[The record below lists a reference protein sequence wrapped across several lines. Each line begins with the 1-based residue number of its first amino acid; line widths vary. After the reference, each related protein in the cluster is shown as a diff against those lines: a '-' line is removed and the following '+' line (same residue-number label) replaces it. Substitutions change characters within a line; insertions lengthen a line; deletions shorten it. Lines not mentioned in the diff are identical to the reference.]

1 MIYMRYFGYI
11 FAVVL
16 SLVSLRANAQYFEVD
31 HAIFER
37 DSVLPVFSTIVD
49 LPDDYYLYDY
59 SAEIE
64 FPEFVPM
71 KSDEI
76 ARYGLN
82 AVRDS
87 LPAYP
92 RVSSNVGVSAKRGQL
107 DVAFVPIVYANDK
120 FLRVNSFKLV
130 VKRTPLAMTQNR
142 MASRTS
148 AAERYVQNSLLA
160 SGRWVK
166 IRVSDGGVYKIT
178 HSELS
183 RMGFK
188 NPDKVRLYGYG
199 GRILPETNIH
209 ELPDDLCEVPLWR
222 EDNYMLF
229 YAYGTI
235 RWEYKSGRFVH
246 SRNVYSRYGY
256 YFITESEEQ
265 ASDFP
270 RFEQSASATMEYDTY
285 PDYALYE
292 NDAIT
297 LCTYGSVMLDSYNYL
312 SGRTANYK
320 FDIEGVADERATVDV
335 SFGSDATAS
344 SSVAV
349 EVNGT
354 PVGSLSVPT
363 AGNMEHGRISN
374 TTLAVSSGFS
384 DNPTVRLTHNVQN
397 NALSGY
403 LDYIRINFTRKL
415 EMRSSCTA
423 FRGCGTGGNALYKIA
438 SSDADTRVWRIT
450 DEKSIALLD
459 GSLDTGVLSVVA
471 PASRNE
477 EFVAINVKGSFPSVE
492 IVGEVANQNL
502 HAMGHTDMVIIVPS
516 NGSFIKDAER
526 LARAHSLHDG
536 ISAAVVTAEQVYN
549 EFSSGTPDAT
559 AYRRLMKMLYDR
571 AQSPSEAPKY
581 LLLFGDGLTDNRLI
595 TYPRRKQQDFL
606 LTYQSENSVSAVQSY
621 VLEDYY
627 GFLDDG
633 EGASHVRDKVDVA
646 VGRLPVQTQS
656 DAAAVVDK
664 IIAYMENAD
673 AGAWQNVVALLAD
686 DGDKAI
692 PNQHMKDAES
702 VAGLFAEGNRAFML
716 DRIYWDDYPMEVLAT
731 GNSYPQ
737 VTKAIYDRLDA
748 GALVVNYSGHG
759 SANLLSHEMA
769 WKASDMAAISS
780 PRVPFWVTASCDIAP
795 FDMGD
800 GSLGESAMLNPSG
813 GAVGLF
819 TTTRTVL
826 QVYNAIINRRFMGF
840 LMTLNDDGTVPAV
853 GDAMRKAKCAVIA
866 DGSDLSVNKLQYILI
881 GDPAL
886 RLQMPCRRV
895 VVEAFN
901 GRPVDVMGQ
910 VSAGGNVLVEGYV
923 ADVDGSI
930 MEGFNGIISPTL
942 FDCIE
947 EVRTRDNTGL
957 GAYSYTAY
965 RKKLFSGS
973 DSVVNGR
980 FSLSIPVPMDISYS
994 DEIGMLNLFAI
1005 DSGGTSAQGFFDGF
1019 LVGGTSPTL
1028 SDDGKG
1034 PEITMYLN
1042 SASFIDGDEVN
1053 ATPCLFVELYDEN
1066 GINTVGTG
1074 VGHDITAIIDNNE
1087 DYTYNLNGLFKP
1099 VVGDHR
1105 RGTIEFPLDEL
1116 PAGEHTLLL
1125 RAWDLFNNSSA
1136 DTLYFSVVPHLAPD
1150 FVDVTATP
1158 NPVRYGETVRFA
1170 LVHDRPHSNLDVTI
1184 ELFDFQGRIL
1194 WRHSGSAAADGNIYT
1209 VDWNVTLHG
1218 GQPMPTGVYLY
1229 RAKLSSGGSEE
1240 QTKTRKII
1248 VINNK

>member
-1 MIYMRYFGYI
+1 MICMRYLGYI
-11 FAVVL
+11 FALVL
-16 SLVSLRANAQYFEVD
+16 SLASLHVDAQYFEVD
-31 HAIFER
+31 RSLFGR
-37 DSVLPVFSTIVD
+37 DSVLPLFTTVVD
-49 LPDDYYLYDY
+49 LPDDYALYDY
-59 SAEIE
+59 SVAIE
-64 FPEFVPM
+64 YPEFVPM
-71 KSDEI
+71 KSDET
-76 ARYGLN
+76 ARYGLE
-82 AVRDS
+82 AIKDG

-92 RVSSNVGVSAKRGQL
+92 QATASVGVSAKRGQL
-107 DVAFVPIVYANDK
+107 DVAFIPIVYSDGK

-130 VKRTPLAMTQNR
+130 VKRTPLATKAR
-142 MASRTS
+142 MATRTS
-148 AAERYVQNSLLA
+148 PEERYAQNSRLA

-166 IRVSDGGVYKIT
+166 VRVDDSGVYKIT
-178 HSELS
+178 HSELAK
-183 RMGFK
+183 MGFK
-188 NPDKVRLYGYG
+188 NPDRVRLYGYG

-222 EDNYMLF
+222 EDGYMLF
-229 YAYGTI
+229 YAHGTI

-246 SRNVYSRYGY
+246 SQNVYSRYGY
-256 YFITESEEQ
+256 YFITETEEPASEFPRYEQ
-265 ASDFP
+265 AA
-270 RFEQSASATMEYDTY
+270 SASVEYTTY

-292 NDAIT
+292 NDALT
-297 LCTYGSVMLDSYNYL
+297 LCTYGRVLLDSYNYA

-320 FDIEGVADERATVDV
+320 FDIDGVADDRATVDV
-335 SFGSDATAS
+335 SFGSNATVAS
-344 SSVAV
+344 RVAV
-349 EVNGT
+349 EVDGT
-354 PVGSLSVPT
+354 PVGSLSVSA
-363 AGNMEHGRISN
+363 AGSTEHGRISN
-374 TTLAVSSGFS
+374 TTMVVPTGFT
-384 DNPTVRLTHNVQN
+384 DNPTVRLTHSVQN
-397 NALSGY
+397 SSLSGY
-403 LDYIRINFTRKL
+403 LDYIRINYTRKL
-415 EMRSSCTA
+415 EMRPSCMT
-423 FRGCGTGGNALYKIA
+423 FRGSGTSGNAVYKIA
-438 SSDADTRVWRIT
+438 SATSDTRVWRIT
-450 DEKSIALLD
+450 DEENIALLD
-459 GSLDTGVLSVVA
+459 GSLDGGVLSVTA

-477 EFVAINVKGSFPSVE
+477 EFVAVNIKGTFPSVE
-492 IVGEVANQNL
+492 IVGEVPNQNL
-502 HAMGHTDMVIIVPS
+502 HVMGHTDMVIIVPS
-516 NGSFIKDAER
+516 NGNYIKDAER
-526 LARAHSLHDG
+526 LASAHAEHDG
-536 ISAAVVTAEQVYN
+536 ITTAVVTAEQVYN

-571 AQSPSEAPKY
+571 ASSADEAPKY
-581 LLLFGDGLTDNRLI
+581 LLLFGDGVTDNRLI

-606 LTYQSENSVSAVQSY
+606 LTYQSENSVNAVQSY

-627 GFLDDG
+627 GLLDDG
-633 EGASHVRDKVDVA
+633 EGAYHLRDKVDVA
-646 VGRLPVQTQS
+646 VGRLPVQTAA

-664 IIAYMENAD
+664 LIAYMENAD
-673 AGAWQNVVALLAD
+673 AGSWQNVVALLAD
-686 DGDKAI
+686 DGDVAI
-692 PNQHMKDAES
+692 PNQHMKDAQDI
-702 VAGLFAEGNRAFML
+702 AELLTENNPAFML

-737 VTKAIYDRLDA
+737 VTKAIYDRLEA

-769 WKASDMAAISS
+769 WKASDMAALSS

-800 GSLGESAMLNPSG
+800 GSLGESAMLNPDG
-813 GAVGLF
+813 GAIGLF

-840 LMTLNDDGTVPAV
+840 LMTLNSDGTVPAV

-866 DGSDLSVNKLQYILI
+866 DGSDMSVNKLQYILI

-895 VVEAFN
+895 VVESFN
-901 GRPVDVMGQ
+901 GNPVDVTGQ

-923 ADVDGSI
+923 ADVDGSV

-947 EVRTRDNTGL
+947 EVSTRDNTGL
-957 GAYSYTAY
+957 GAYRYTAY

-1005 DSGGTSAQGFFDGF
+1005 DSCGTSAQGFFDNF

-1042 SASFIDGDEVN
+1042 TPSFIDGDEVN

-1074 VGHDITAIIDNNE
+1074 IGHDITAIVDNDK
-1087 DYTYNLNGLFKP
+1087 DYTYNLNSSFRP

-1105 RGTIEFPLDEL
+1105 RGTIEFALDEL

-1125 RAWDLFNNSSA
+1125 RAWDLFNNSA
-1136 DTLYFSVVPHLAPD
+1136 TDTLRFCVVPHLAPD
-1150 FVDVTATP
+1150 FVDVSVSP
-1158 NPVRYGETVRFA
+1158 NPVRYGETARFT
-1170 LVHDRPHSNLDVTI
+1170 LVHDRPYSNLDVTI
-1184 ELFDFQGRIL
+1184 ELFDFQGRML
-1194 WRHSGSAAADGNIYT
+1194 WRHDGSATSGDNTYT
-1209 VDWNVTLHG
+1209 VDWNVTMQG

-1229 RAKLSSGGSEE
+1229 RAKLSSGGSGE

-1248 VINNK
+1248 VLNNK